1 MNEVNVAIASGHCL
15 ERVPRPW
22 HREAE
27 LKKSPVDSLSQGGG
41 AEIWERPRQLEF
53 SGQNSKKKR
62 ATQRE
67 NTRDLQ
73 RILLDSSAGY

>member
-1 MNEVNVAIASGHCL
+1 MNVAIASGHCL

-27 LKKSPVDSLSQGGG
+27 LRKSPVDSPSQGGG

-53 SGQNSKKKR
+53 SRQNSKKKR

-73 RILLDSSAGY
+73 RILLDSSGGY